1 MQTRNNEESV
11 EGLSGSHLATKQG
24 LFLCRM
30 PRDGE
35 QVRPLPGVMSPRFS
49 IALMVLRL
57 ADMARIT
64 SLSFN
69 RRRMGYRRG
78 NQFQAGIRLG
88 CAIAG
93 LVLSR

>member
-35 QVRPLPGVMSPRFS
+35 QVPTSARGDESTLFHCLDGIAIGGHGAYYFVVFLSAQDGVTAEGISFKLVS
-49 IALMVLRL
+49 VL
-57 ADMARIT
+57 DV
-64 SLSFN
+64 
-69 RRRMGYRRG
+69 
-78 NQFQAGIRLG
+78 Q
-88 CAIAG
+88 
-93 LVLSR
+93 